1 MTSDCWREQ
10 YEALVPRLT
19 GFARAMP
26 LTLCGLATCTDA
38 YLRLAEAEPLFT
50 ARNGKAA
57 SLARALQQRAVSG
70 IGGELFVHWPEA
82 EDWMAE
88 NLRPSSWG
96 LGGTGAQAAQTLT
109 MLGARALISLEDRS
123 SRQLSV
129 VHPDILIATTQ
140 GLERRGAVR
149 ESGSSKP
156 AHYIFEFSSG
166 ELIGP
171 QRAKRSTRVI
181 VRFADDRLDRDIAFV
196 RESVSKANEAGAAV
210 ICGFNEIAEN
220 SLSDE
225 LEYTKSLLSNWRDE
239 GLPAIHLE
247 LGGYEDASLRDQVLA
262 ALGPLITSL
271 GMSHSELREFGSNDV
286 AAEAAK
292 LRASFDLKRICIHA
306 DDWAFAITLEDPE
319 REFESLMCGCLLA
332 ACRASDGKIS
342 VPTQVPKGAEFH
354 DPPYPPMSRQNGL
367 SVVCCAA
374 PYLERPKATIGL
386 GDTFLAGTLLGHRR
400 LNSP

>member
-57 SLARALQQRAVSG
+57 SLARTLQQRAVSG

-88 NLRPSSWG
+88 NLRPSNWG
-96 LGGTGAQAAQTLT
+96 LGGTGAQAAQALT

-123 SRQLSV
+123 WRQLSV
-129 VHPDILIATTQ
+129 IHPDILIATTQ

-171 QRAKRSTRVI
+171 HPAKRSTRVI

-196 RESVSKANEAGAAV
+196 RESVSKANEAGAGV

-220 SLSDE
+220 SLAGE
-225 LEYTKSLLSNWRDE
+225 LEYTKSLLSAWRDE

-271 GMSHSELREFGSNDV
+271 GMSHSELLEFGSNDV
-286 AAEAAK
+286 AAAAAK

-306 DDWAFAITLEDPE
+306 DDWAFAITREDPE

-342 VPTQVPKGAEFH
+342 VPTQVPQGAEFH
-354 DPPYPPMSRQNGL
+354 DPPYPPISRQNGL
-367 SVVCCAA
+367 SLVCCAA

-400 LNSP
+400 INSP